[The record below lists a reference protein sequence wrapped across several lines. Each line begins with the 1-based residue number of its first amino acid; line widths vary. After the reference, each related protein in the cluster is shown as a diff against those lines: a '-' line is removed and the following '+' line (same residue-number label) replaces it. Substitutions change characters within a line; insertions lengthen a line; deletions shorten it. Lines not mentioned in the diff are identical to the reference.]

1 MRPRSTTY
9 AGDPHFEKAI
19 DLFNRGEFFDAH
31 EEWEELWTP
40 KSAADRPFLQALI
53 HFAVA
58 CLHHQRGNA
67 VGFERQRSKGRRKI
81 GAYLPEHEGL
91 NLEALTRQMENLDSG
106 YPQIERL

>member
-1 MRPRSTTY
+1 MNPRATTY
-9 AGDPHFEKAI
+9 AGNSQFEKAI

-40 KSAADRPFLQALI
+40 KSAVDRPFLQALI

-58 CLHHQRGNA
+58 CLHHQRSN
-67 VGFERQRSKGRRKI
+67 VTGFERQRAKGRRKI
-81 GAYLPEHEGL
+81 AAYLPKHEGL
-91 NLEALTRQMENLDSG
+91 DLERLTRQMEDLDSG